1 MVERRKY
8 GSALGRDLYVTQ
20 LRLSR
25 DQELALKEYAS
36 KHGLTISQAMREA
49 IRIACSSK

>member
-1 MVERRKY
+1 MTKKGY

-25 DQELALKEYAS
+25 EMALELKEYAAR
-36 KHGLTISQAMREA
+36 HGLTIQSAIREA
-49 IRIACSSK
+49 VRTLCRS